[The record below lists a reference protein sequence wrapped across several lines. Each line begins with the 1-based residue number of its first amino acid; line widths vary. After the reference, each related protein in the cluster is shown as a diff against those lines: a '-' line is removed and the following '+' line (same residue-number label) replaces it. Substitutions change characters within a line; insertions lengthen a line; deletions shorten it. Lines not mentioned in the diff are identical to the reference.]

1 MPHYMRSSD
10 VSFKRVSLKTEI
22 QTEALRDKLYP
33 PNLFPPRGFCYIYFM
48 ATAKQNSRRG
58 GELLRRP
65 ARKTAASKNQSLQK
79 LYARLEKTQP
89 GSEESKRI
97 SKEIVDAIG

>member
-1 MPHYMRSSD
+1 
-10 VSFKRVSLKTEI
+10 
-22 QTEALRDKLYP
+22 
-33 PNLFPPRGFCYIYFM
+33 M
-48 ATAKQNSRRG
+48 ATAKQNIRRG
-58 GELLRRP
+58 DAVSHR
-65 ARKTAASKNQSLQK
+65 ARKASGSKNQSLQK